1 MFEAIRA
8 KRRVLHRW
16 IGFVQRA
23 IMANGIPDL
32 PGVKG
37 MFVSVKNAYIETSE
51 DQEGRDDSFTG
62 HRRTAG

>member
-1 MFEAIRA
+1 
-8 KRRVLHRW
+8 
-16 IGFVQRA
+16 
-23 IMANGIPDL
+23 MANGIPDL
-32 PGVKG
+32 PGIKG